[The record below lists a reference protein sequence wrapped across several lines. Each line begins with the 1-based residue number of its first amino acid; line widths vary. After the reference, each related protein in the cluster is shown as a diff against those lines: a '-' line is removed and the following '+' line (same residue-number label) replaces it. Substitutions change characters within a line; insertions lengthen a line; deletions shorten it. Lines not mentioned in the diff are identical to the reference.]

1 MGIINAI
8 IDFFLSLF
16 TRKTKQ
22 ERQLI
27 KEQKAL
33 EKKIK
38 DFDKKIKEVE
48 NEDHDINDNIDYF
61 ND

>member
-1 MGIINAI
+1 MINAI
-8 IDFFLSLF
+8 IEFFLRLF
-16 TRKTKQ
+16 TRKTKE

-27 KEQKAL
+27 KEQKNL

-48 NEDHDINDNIDYF
+48 NESHDIDSNIDYF